1 MKHLAII
8 MDGNG
13 RWATERGLP
22 RLSGHAEGAKRVL
35 DAIEV
40 ADALGI
46 KYLSLY
52 AFSNENFK
60 RNIGEVMGIFGIIAD
75 FLLNTLIPIVKR
87 RGYSLRFIGNLSSL
101 SPELLSA
108 ISQANVAGLNNS
120 GMKIIIAV
128 GYSGTE
134 ELTSAFNHLLE
145 QKVLN
150 ADFSPI
156 TEANIRQSL
165 YTATIPDPDAVVRYG
180 GHQRLSN
187 FMPFQTVYSEL
198 FFLKKLF
205 PDFQKEDIYEVY
217 KEFMKIKRN
226 FGDVT

>member
-75 FLLNTLIPIVKR
+75 FLLNTLIPIVKQ

-120 GMKIIIAV
+120 GMKI
-128 GYSGTE
+128 
-134 ELTSAFNHLLE
+134 F
-145 QKVLN
+145 
-150 ADFSPI
+150 
-156 TEANIRQSL
+156 
-165 YTATIPDPDAVVRYG
+165 
-180 GHQRLSN
+180 
-187 FMPFQTVYSEL
+187 
-198 FFLKKLF
+198 
-205 PDFQKEDIYEVY
+205 
-217 KEFMKIKRN
+217 
-226 FGDVT
+226 

>member
-1 MKHLAII
+1 MEHLAII

-13 RWATERGLP
+13 RWATQKGLP

-60 RNIGEVMGIFGIIAD
+60 RNIGEIMGIFGIIAD
-75 FLLNTLIPIVKR
+75 FLLNTLIPIVKQ
-87 RGYSLRFIGNLSSL
+87 RGYSLRFIGDLSSL

-128 GYSGTE
+128 GYSGTAE
-134 ELTSAFNHLLE
+134 ITNAFNYLLE

-156 TEANIRQSL
+156 TEEHIRRSL
-165 YTATIPDPDAVVRYG
+165 YTSTIPNPDAVVRYG

-205 PDFQKEDIYEVY
+205 PDFKKEDIYEIY
-217 KEFMKIKRN
+217 KEFMTIKRN